1 VQREPR
7 LEKRKHLEADRRLR
21 TAILEG
27 KDYPGKEEDFA
38 LLRRKRREGRAREVN
53 EMGDS
58 RGGGGL
64 T

>member
-1 VQREPR
+1 MQREPR

-38 LLRRKRREGRAREVN
+38 LIRRKRREGREREFN
-53 EMGDS
+53 D
-58 RGGGGL
+58 RGGRGL
-64 T
+64 S